1 MKKVWRKT
9 VFALLAALLASIGL
23 FVSCNS
29 ELSEV
34 ENADSN
40 YGSITLSSTSG
51 RALNVSE
58 LAVKSVK
65 VYGYNVDAV
74 IGTSSALSS
83 GKGTATIKKIPVG
96 RRVVEVVSNK
106 TGATLYAV
114 ADIASGNNSVSV
126 SWSTTAVGKV
136 YYELL
141 KSTEIKD
148 IDSSAFSSAI
158 STSVHPS
165 LVDASSIAKDYLSG
179 SLKAASNYV
188 LSSGKVTA
196 TVYGYSGK
204 TLQIADPSS
213 KTVTAPADGKT
224 VTFSDVYPGTW
235 NVYADGAKV
244 TSITVSSGA
253 NTIQIGHEGYRVHL
267 INASSWGTTAPTIYA
282 YSNDESNNNDWK
294 NKPSMLGSL
303 EDWYYD
309 LTYSWVS
316 AGDTR
321 VIFYSSDTNRYPADQ
336 EKGLTI
342 PATVT
347 EAWYDL
353 TSHEWLT
360 TDPFENKLSSDA
372 TLSSLMINGTKVSG
386 FASSI
391 TSYETE
397 ISSSTKS
404 VIVYAT
410 TNDSNATFT
419 VSPSG
424 TIEIDSG
431 SSKDFTVLVTAEDG
445 TTKTYT
451 LKVTKAEA
459 VIDDVTLSSVTVNGS
474 AASVSGTN
482 VTYSKSGTEDSL
494 SVTSI
499 VATPTDSAASVTYSG
514 TSGTVAAGE
523 SSTFTITVKNGSK
536 SATYT
541 LTVSYT
547 KKSEDGLPSV
557 YSTNAAGYGV
567 NKTISSFSDWDSSM
581 IIAQGAA
588 NDDPRAFRGYH
599 EKATDFYALY
609 AAYDDT
615 NLYLMVEMPSI
626 DGRDITSKD
635 WQYALDENLGMG
647 VAINTGKR
655 TAGDGEMDS
664 GNTPW
669 NAAGKFYSITEGID
683 TLLMFHPAEY
693 GTPGFFITNSEG
705 KFSYDKDYCL
715 TFTSQGVETSRKQGL
730 CSTTMYG
737 RTDNYNLKK
746 AEYRKKDDFEDFFV
760 NEKKKDIL
768 DGYMYQITISLAGLG
783 IDKNYI
789 ETTGIG
795 VMTFSTFG
803 TSMMDALP
811 WCSNLIDVA
820 TEAYSADDS
829 SSQEKEDVDI
839 YDVPL
844 ARVGHAK

>member
-1 MKKVWRKT
+1 MKKSFIKK
-9 VFALLAALLASIGL
+9 VFKFLLGFAVLFLLASCSDL
-23 FVSCNS
+23 VSENENS
-29 ELSEV
+29 
-34 ENADSN
+34 A
-40 YGSITLSSTSG
+40 YGKITLSSTSPG

-58 LAVKSVK
+58 LAIKSVK

-74 IGTSSALSS
+74 TGTSSTLSS
-83 GKGTATIKKIPVG
+83 GKGTATIEKIPVG

-114 ADIASGNNSVSV
+114 ADITSGDNSVSV

-158 STSVHPS
+158 SSSVHPS
-165 LVDASSIAKDYLSG
+165 LVDASSIAKDYLAG
-179 SLKAASNYV
+179 SLKSASNYV
-188 LSSGKVTA
+188 LSSGTVTA

-213 KTVTAPADGKT
+213 KTATAPADGQT

-235 NVYADGAKV
+235 NVYADGTKV
-244 TSITVSSGA
+244 QSITVTSGE

-282 YSNDESNNNDWK
+282 YSSSNNSNNNGWATV
-294 NKPSMLGSL
+294 SMLGIST
-303 EDWYYD
+303 DWYYD
-309 LTYSWVS
+309 LTYTWFDSS
-316 AGDTR
+316 DTL
-321 VIFYSSDTNRYPADQ
+321 VIFHSSDTNRYPAD
-336 EKGLTI
+336 GVPGISLPTD
-342 PATVT
+342 VT

-353 TSHEWLT
+353 TANEWLT
-360 TDPFENKLSSDA
+360 TDPFENTLSSDA
-372 TLSSLMINGTKVSG
+372 TLSSLMVNGTKVSG

-404 VIVYAT
+404 VIVYAA

-424 TIEIDSG
+424 TIEIASG

-445 TTKTYT
+445 TTTKTYT
-451 LKVTKAEA
+451 VTVTRAEA
-459 VIDDVTLSSVTVNGS
+459 VVDDVTLSSVTVNGS
-474 AASVSGTN
+474 AASISGTN
-482 VTYSKSGTEDSL
+482 ITYSKSGTDDSL
-494 SVTSI
+494 SVSSI
-499 VATPTDSAASVTYSG
+499 VATPTDSAANVTYSA

-536 SATYT
+536 TATYT

-547 KKSEDGLPSV
+547 KKNEDGLPSV
-557 YSTNAAGYGV
+557 YSTNAIGYGV

-635 WQYALDENLGMG
+635 WQYALDENMGMG

-655 TAGDGEMDS
+655 VSGDGEMDT
-664 GNTPW
+664 GITPW

-705 KFSYDKDYCL
+705 KFSYDEDYCL
-715 TFTSQGVETSRKQGL
+715 TFTAQGVETSREQGL

-737 RTDNYNLKK
+737 RTDNYNLSQ
-746 AEYRKKDDFEDFFV
+746 AEYLEKDDFEDFFV
-760 NEKKKDIL
+760 NADKKDIL

-789 ETTGIG
+789 ETTGIS

-820 TEAYSADDS
+820 AEAYSADS
-829 SSQEKEDVDI
+829 SSSHEKEDVDT